1 MDEALALIEEG
12 ARLAGE
18 ASSVDSVCER
28 RSSRYRISRDSCRCR
43 LRRAPAVS
51 EQDRTAPSASRRAGL
66 TGSQASYPEHL
77 RAEVERYL
85 EALRFDAEPETAG
98 LEEAMR
104 YSLLAGG
111 KRIRP
116 VLALATA
123 ARSGASRRRAAAGRR
138 RSS

>member
-1 MDEALALIEEG
+1 MAEYPD
-12 ARLAGE
+12 
-18 ASSVDSVCER
+18 D
-28 RSSRYRISRDSCRCR
+28 
-43 LRRAPAVS
+43 LR
-51 EQDRTAPSASRRAGL
+51 EQ
-66 TGSQASYPEHL
+66 
-77 RAEVERYL
+77 VEDYL
-85 EALRFDAEPETAG
+85 EGLRFSHIPPTEG

-123 ARSGASRRRAAAGRR
+123 RSIGLDPTGCCPPRR

>member
-1 MDEALALIEEG
+1 MVA
-12 ARLAGE
+12 
-18 ASSVDSVCER
+18 ASST
-28 RSSRYRISRDSCRCR
+28 
-43 LRRAPAVS
+43 LTPA
-51 EQDRTAPSASRRAGL
+51 
-66 TGSQASYPEHL
+66 YPEHL
-77 RAEVERYL
+77 RAEIERYL
-85 EALRFDAEPETAG
+85 EALRFSDEIATAG

-123 ARSGASRRRAAAGRR
+123 EAIGRPGSSCCRWRR

>member
-1 MDEALALIEEG
+1 MA
-12 ARLAGE
+12 
-18 ASSVDSVCER
+18 
-28 RSSRYRISRDSCRCR
+28 
-43 LRRAPAVS
+43 
-51 EQDRTAPSASRRAGL
+51 APSSTISPA
-66 TGSQASYPEHL
+66 YPEHL
-77 RAEVERYL
+77 RSEVERYL
-85 EALRFDAEPETAG
+85 ETLRFSEEFATAG

-123 ARSGASRRRAAAGRR
+123 GAVGLPTAPRCCRWPP

>member
-1 MDEALALIEEG
+1 MQTVG
-12 ARLAGE
+12 
-18 ASSVDSVCER
+18 S
-28 RSSRYRISRDSCRCR
+28 
-43 LRRAPAVS
+43 APA
-51 EQDRTAPSASRRAGL
+51 
-66 TGSQASYPEHL
+66 YPDHL

-85 EALRFDAEPETAG
+85 ERLRFSEDAASAG

-123 ARSGASRRRAAAGRR
+123 EAIDVLAGDGAAARGRD
-138 RSS
+138 

>member
-1 MDEALALIEEG
+1 MPTAAVV
-12 ARLAGE
+12 
-18 ASSVDSVCER
+18 AS
-28 RSSRYRISRDSCRCR
+28 
-43 LRRAPAVS
+43 A
-51 EQDRTAPSASRRAGL
+51 
-66 TGSQASYPEHL
+66 YPEHL

-85 EALRFDAEPETAG
+85 ETLRFSDEPATSG

-123 ARSGASRRRAAAGRR
+123 EAIGRPPSGCCRWLR